1 MDGKINPQV
10 TLAGL
15 AQAAQQMSKENKE
28 LIEKNRALALFRKID
43 DIILSKVTDLAQIA
57 QQVADTIVN
66 ELAFKAVVILLL
78 DKKDNSLARLA
89 ISRTDLIMQAEA
101 KFNKELFGEKTPL
114 TEEENLI
121 VKAVKTKHMQITH
134 GLNNTLIPHFSDGES
149 KLAAEIIGITA
160 SFVYPLVVR
169 EDVIGAM
176 LVSINDK
183 EGLSQFKNDLI
194 DRLAGV
200 IGVAI
205 DNALLYQE
213 VQGANLRLKE
223 VDKLKDE
230 FVSIASH
237 ELRTPL
243 SAIDGLV
250 SMILSG
256 EYGPVNKELESP
268 LADINTS
275 SARLINLVN
284 DLLNLSRIA
293 AGRMKYT
300 LSDFL
305 CSDVINETIQ
315 LLAPVAKQKNLLFVT
330 TNLEESYIQG
340 DADKVK
346 EVLNNLIG
354 NSLKFT
360 DKGSITVSAKAF
372 EDKVE
377 VRVSDTGIGIAKED
391 QQKLFG
397 QFQQLESG
405 RGRPAGTGLGLHIS
419 KEMVRKMGG
428 DLWIEKS
435 EKGVGST
442 FVFSLPKSQS
452 ELAKKVKEEIEAEA
466 KVANV

>member
-28 LIEKNRALALFRKID
+28 LIEKNKALALFRKID

-66 ELAFKAVVILLL
+66 ELSFKAVAILLL
-78 DKKDNSLARLA
+78 DQKDGTLLRLA
-89 ISRTDLIMQAEA
+89 ISKTDPIMQAEA
-101 KFNKELFGEKTPL
+101 KFNRELFGEKIPL
-114 TEEENLI
+114 SQDANLI

-134 GLNNTLIPHFSDGES
+134 GLNNTLIPYFSDEES
-149 KLAAEIIGITA
+149 KTIAEIIGINA
-160 SFVYPLVVR
+160 SFIYPLVPR
-169 EDVIGAM
+169 DEIIGAM
-176 LVSINDK
+176 LISINDK

-213 VQGANLRLKE
+213 VQAANLRLKE

-243 SAIDGLV
+243 SAIDGIV
-250 SMILSG
+250 SMIRDG
-256 EYGPVNKELESP
+256 EYGEVNEDLKQPLE
-268 LADINTS
+268 DVNTS

-300 LSDFL
+300 LSDFSI
-305 CSDVINETIQ
+305 SDIITQTLQ
-315 LLAPVAKQKNLLFVT
+315 LLAPVAKQKNLLVT
-330 TNLEESYIQG
+330 TNLEESYVQG

-360 DKGSITVSAKAF
+360 DKGSITVCAKAA
-372 EDKVE
+372 EDKAQVQIT
-377 VRVSDTGIGIAKED
+377 DTGIGIAKED

-405 RGRPAGTGLGLHIS
+405 RGRPPGTGLGLHIS
-419 KEMVRKMGG
+419 KEMIRKMGG

-452 ELAKKVKEEIEAEA
+452 ELAKKVREEIEAEA
-466 KVANV
+466 KVANI